1 MLLIP
6 GLASHGSVWDATVAR
21 YQSEYECHVV
31 TLPGFAGQP
40 ALEELP
46 GEFLEGIRDE
56 LLAYL
61 HAKKLKNVTVV
72 GHSLGGYMALSLAS
86 TEPERFGQL
95 IVVDGLPWLPAVQMP
110 GATEESIKPIAENMR
125 NMMNQPRSETF
136 EAQQRIMMTSM
147 VTAEEDIETSVQ
159 WSVDSDPATVAQAM
173 YELWTHDL
181 RDDIAVIKAPTLV
194 LGAWIAYKDYGAT
207 HQSVKSAYSAQ
218 FTQLE
223 GTELYLTDKGKHFI
237 MWDDEEFFFEHLDR
251 VLVAA
256 H

>member
-1 MLLIP
+1 M
-6 GLASHGSVWDATVAR
+6 
-21 YQSEYECHVV
+21 
-31 TLPGFAGQP
+31 
-40 ALEELP
+40 
-46 GEFLEGIRDE
+46 
-56 LLAYL
+56 
-61 HAKKLKNVTVV
+61 KNVTVV